1 MNFQKLQKIVLIVMC
16 LTLTLPAFSTA
27 ATPYTEST
35 TPVNNDTREG
45 YLINRLQEIKAMT
58 KNDLSK
64 VEKKALRKEVKEIKK
79 ELRATQN
86 GIYLSVGAII
96 IIVLLLILL
105 L

>member
-1 MNFQKLQKIVLIVMC
+1 MNLQKLQKIVLIVMC
-16 LTLTLPAFSTA
+16 ITLTLPAFSTA

-35 TPVNNDTREG
+35 TPVNKDTREG
-45 YLINRLQEIKAMT
+45 YLINRLQEIKTMT
-58 KNDLSK
+58 KNDLSR

-79 ELRATQN
+79 ELKATQN

>member
-1 MNFQKLQKIVLIVMC
+1 MNLQKLQRIVLIVMC
-16 LTLTLPAFSTA
+16 ITLTLPAFSTA

-35 TPVNNDTREG
+35 APVNNDTREG
-45 YLINRLQEIKAMT
+45 YLINRLQEIKTIT
-58 KNDLSK
+58 KNDLSR